1 MYKYK
6 KTLAEE
12 VQAMSKEGIKVVAQN
27 KKARHDYFI
36 EETYEAGIVLTGTEI
51 KSIRKGRVNLKDG
64 YAGIRNGEAW
74 LYNVHISEYEQG
86 NRYNHDPVRVRKLL
100 LQRGEIN
107 KLLGQTKVQ
116 GYSLVPLRMY
126 LKGGFC
132 KVEIGLAKGKKNYDK
147 RESIKKR
154 DAQREVQRALRDQNR

>member
-1 MYKYK
+1 
-6 KTLAEE
+6 
-12 VQAMSKEGIKVVAQN
+12 MSKEGIKVLAQN

-51 KSIRKGRVNLKDG
+51 KSIRRGRVNLKDG

-86 NRYNHDPVRVRKLL
+86 NRYNHDPVRTRKLL
-100 LQRGEIN
+100 LHRSEIY
-107 KLLGQTKVQ
+107 KLLGQTKMQ
-116 GYSLVPLRMY
+116 GYSLVPLRLY

-147 RESIKKR
+147 RESIKQR
-154 DAQREVQRALRDQNR
+154 DAQREMQRALRDRNR